1 MDYRKIVNKG
11 MQIYPS
17 IIKRRA
23 AIANQ
28 QANPLSYQDLAKAS
42 GLGIGHTRALGK
54 ALGLIAASCHA
65 FNLPP
70 VNSTV
75 LLKGQKKPGKG
86 IDLATG
92 CSLKNCKRDF
102 QLAIQCNKYPQQL
115 NINIPDQKKPYLI
128 EVYFN
133 GTKANLDLRTI
144 Y

>member
-11 MQIYPS
+11 MQIYPA

-23 AIANQ
+23 AIAKQ
-28 QANPLSYQDLAKAS
+28 QANPLGYQELAVVS
-42 GLGIGHTRALGK
+42 GLGKGHTRALGK

-65 FNLPP
+65 FHLPP
-70 VNSTV
+70 INSTV

-92 CSLKNCKRDF
+92 CSLKNCKIDF
-102 QLAIQCNKYPQQL
+102 NLAVKCNKYPQQL
-115 NINIPDQKKPYLI
+115 NITMPDPKRPYLVEI
-128 EVYFN
+128 CFN
-133 GTKANLDLRTI
+133 NLKSNLDLRTI

>member
-17 IIKRRA
+17 IISRRA
-23 AIANQ
+23 AIAKQ
-28 QANPLSYQDLAKAS
+28 QANPLSYQDLAIVS

-65 FNLPP
+65 FHLPP

-75 LLKGQKKPGKG
+75 LLKGKKRPGKG

-92 CSLKNCKRDF
+92 CSLKSCGIDF
-102 QLAIQCNKYPQQL
+102 NRSIKCNKYPQQL
-115 NINIPDQKKPYLI
+115 NITIPDPKKPYLV